1 MSELSSL
8 GVLAAAWLA
17 VFGPPAPQPLPELPT
32 SGDFDRAPVP
42 HWERRLPGP
51 RVQAATHTE
60 QSAPSSDGRS
70 LYLGYASQA
79 ALFELDR
86 ETGRIIHRY
95 EAAAPVQS
103 AAVPLDDGVLFSDA
117 AGYTWRYGEGEAGE
131 RWRHFGGAPV
141 AARPTVSDGVVYVAN
156 VDDVVYALSLD
167 DGELIWRYERPPDPT
182 RESELTLFGA
192 PPPVVSG
199 DQLLLGFSDGSLVS
213 LDRGSG
219 TLSWERRVGEGRYPD
234 LIGQPVVDGGDVFL
248 AGFSEPLVSL
258 DLETRNVRWRLD
270 VGGAAA
276 PLVDGATLFHGGT
289 DGKLRAIDRLT
300 GAVLW
305 TWDSETSGALTRP
318 VAVAGG
324 LLVAS
329 SDGGLYIVDRDS
341 GALIWT
347 YEPLHLMDGFSAS
360 PLVIGRQLVAVS
372 NAGTVLSML
381 APMENP
387 PPPFRGPLSRADAPL

>member
-1 MSELSSL
+1 M
-8 GVLAAAWLA
+8 
-17 VFGPPAPQPLPELPT
+17 
-32 SGDFDRAPVP
+32 
-42 HWERRLPGP
+42 
-51 RVQAATHTE
+51 
-60 QSAPSSDGRS
+60 
-70 LYLGYASQA
+70 
-79 ALFELDR
+79 
-86 ETGRIIHRY
+86 
-95 EAAAPVQS
+95 
-103 AAVPLDDGVLFSDA
+103 LFSDA
-117 AGYTWRYGEGEAGE
+117 AGYTWRYGAGADQE
-131 RWRHFGGAPV
+131 RWSHFGGAPV
-141 AARPTVSDGVVYVAN
+141 AARPTVFDGVVYVAN
-156 VDDVVYALSLD
+156 VDDVVYALSLE

-219 TLSWERRVGEGRYPD
+219 ELSWERRVGEGRYPD

-258 DLETRNVRWRLD
+258 DLKTRNVRWRLD
-270 VGGAAA
+270 VGGASA
-276 PLVDGATLFHGGT
+276 PLVDGAVLFHGGT

-300 GAVLW
+300 GAVIW
-305 TWDSETSGALTRP
+305 TWDSETSGALTSP

-341 GALIWT
+341 GEPIWT
-347 YEPLHLMDGFSAS
+347 YEPLHLMDGFSAT

-372 NAGTVLSML
+372 NAGTVISML
-381 APMENP
+381 APLENP
-387 PPPFRGPLSRADAPL
+387 PPPFRGPLGAADAPL